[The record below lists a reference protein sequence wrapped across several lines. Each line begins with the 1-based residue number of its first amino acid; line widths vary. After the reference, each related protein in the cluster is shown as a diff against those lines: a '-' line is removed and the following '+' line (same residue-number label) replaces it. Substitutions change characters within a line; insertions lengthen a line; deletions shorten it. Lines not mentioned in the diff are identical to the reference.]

1 MDPPIRFPISK
12 RISIAIFEPLRRNV
26 SKLLD
31 SRSFN
36 LVPTYTGSQLYTM
49 HTCDRFVFSWRNL
62 VGGTVALV
70 VLLGGYVLHARLI
83 HVNYGARIAEVVSK
97 LIRKSIAEDRD
108 SESLLLLHPSLSLA
122 PYTLY
127 LGASPRISSRVV
139 FRSQLSGR
147 GAYYGRIEPRKARR
161 RHVGRHLVTFREDGT
176 TRSSLD
182 SRIGC
187 RELS

>member
-83 HVNYGARIAEVVSK
+83 RVNYGARIAEVVSK

-108 SESLLLLHPSLSLA
+108 SESLLLLHPSLSLRTLCTWA
-122 PYTLY
+122 HRHGFLLGLY
-127 LGASPRISSRVV
+127 LDRSYREEERIMVESSR
-139 FRSQLSGR
+139 
-147 GAYYGRIEPRKARR
+147 E
-161 RHVGRHLVTFREDGT
+161 RHAEGT
-176 TRSSLD
+176 SAGISWHFERMERLD
-182 SRIGC
+182 
-187 RELS
+187 LA